1 MKDERKNLNSQLEMW
16 LWVGLG
22 CLGVHLYVELHSFFA
37 SMGLSSPLSDTITGK
52 FAQSNLFT
60 TPWTMKLMGGAC
72 ISAYGVT
79 NRGVKSVDLKTATV
93 IRAVLLGLVL
103 YVGST
108 LILRGNSQWLLHFVD
123 MPVLSVVYL
132 TLTIA
137 GMLYLIKGTH
147 GISRLLNFSPD
158 KDKFNRENETFPQE
172 ERLLENDYSVNI
184 PTEYDYKGKRRR
196 GWLNIS
202 AVFRALLVM
211 GSAGSGKSYGII
223 NTVIRKHIS
232 KGMAVYVYDYKYP
245 TLSLVAYNAVL
256 KHHKK
261 LPKDMKF
268 YNINFDDPRKSHR
281 CNPMHPAYMPNIQ
294 SAIETASTVLMNLN
308 RNWIQKKGDYFVESP
323 INYVAALIWFLRTYD
338 KGQYCTFPHLI
349 ELVTINYRELLPIL
363 TDHPDLR
370 PLVAPFASAQ
380 QGGALDQLEGQISS
394 AQIGLARLSSP
405 ALYWVL
411 SANDFMLDINNKK
424 EPKILC
430 LGNNQALEGTYGAAL
445 GLINFRIMTEIN
457 QPNRH
462 ASSLVVDELPTIYFK
477 GIAKL
482 IQTARSNKVAVTIG
496 LQDFSQL
503 ELDYGQKEAESI
515 KNTCGNIVSGQVFDK
530 TAEVMQNRLGKSVQR
545 KESINIQSEDT
556 TKSIST
562 ELNWMV
568 PAAKMGMLTQGWMV
582 GVVADNV
589 GQESDYKAFHARI
602 AIDTAEFE
610 AEQKAKELPNFSTFA
625 EDDAAL
631 NQLTQEN
638 YVRIKDE
645 IAKLVTD
652 ELARLNQ
659 KYPKK

>member
-1 MKDERKNLNSQLEMW
+1 MREDRKNLNSQLEML
-16 LWVGLG
+16 LWAGLA
-22 CLGVHLYVELHSFFA
+22 CLGIHLYVELYTFF
-37 SMGLSSPLSDTITGK
+37 SGMGLSSSLSDTILGK
-52 FAQSNLFT
+52 FTKSNLFS
-60 TPWTMKLMGGAC
+60 TPWTMKLLGGAC
-72 ISAYGVT
+72 IGAYGAT
-79 NRGVKSVDLKTATV
+79 NRGVKSVDLKTTTV
-93 IRAVLLGLVL
+93 VRALLIGLAL

-108 LILRGNSQWLLHFVD
+108 LILRDNSKWLLGFMDV
-123 MPVLSVVYL
+123 PALSVVYMV
-132 TLTIA
+132 LTIA
-137 GMLYLIKGTH
+137 GMLYLIKGTQ
-147 GISRLLNFSPD
+147 GINRLLDFSPE

-172 ERLLENDYSVNI
+172 ERLLENEYSVNI
-184 PTEYDYKGKRRR
+184 PTEYDYKGKRRQ

-223 NTVIRKHIS
+223 NTVIRRHIS

-256 KHHKK
+256 KHHKQ
-261 LPKDMKF
+261 LPEGMKF

-281 CNPMHPAYMPNIQ
+281 CNPLHPGYMPNIQ
-294 SAIETASTVLMNLN
+294 NAIETSRSVLMNLN
-308 RNWIQKKGDYFVESP
+308 RNWIQKRGEYFVESP

-338 KGQYCTFPHLI
+338 EGQYCTFPHLI
-349 ELVTINYRELLPIL
+349 ELVSRNYRELLPIMM
-363 TDHPDLR
+363 DHPDLG

-380 QGGALDQLEGQISS
+380 QGGAMDQLEGQISS

-430 LGNNQALEGTYGAAL
+430 LGNNQALEDTYGAAL
-445 GLINFRIMTEIN
+445 GLINFRVMTEIN

-515 KNTCGNIVSGQVFDK
+515 KNTCGNIISGQVFDK

-545 KESINIQSEDT
+545 KEGINIQSEDT
-556 TKSIST
+556 SKNIST

-568 PAAKMGMLTQGWMV
+568 PASKMGMLTQGWMV

-589 GQESDYKAFHARI
+589 GQESDKKAFHARI
-602 AIDTAEFE
+602 AIDKAEFE

-625 EDDAAL
+625 EDDKAL

-638 YVRIKDE
+638 YVRIKED
-645 IAKLVTD
+645 IAQLVAD
-652 ELARLNQ
+652 ELDRLNK